1 MHARDE
7 ASAAEAVR
15 EVLAAYEL
23 GDEQP
28 PARSILLDVLS
39 SAATA

>member
-1 MHARDE
+1 VHASND
-7 ASAAEAVR
+7 ADAAEAVR

-28 PARSILLDVLS
+28 PARPLLLDVLS
-39 SAATA
+39 